1 MRQLSL
7 LCLITCRTCHSC
19 LDKSKLIHLFKKL
32 ATAETPQEDQQP
44 EDRMDT
50 TPDAPSRKIA
60 LVDGMVFTQK
70 IANKPTTIVT
80 VKDLSECFNERLMSI
95 TGDYDEIIFVF
106 DTYRNDS
113 LKSATRDESRQG
125 RAPIQC

>member
-1 MRQLSL
+1 M
-7 LCLITCRTCHSC
+7 
-19 LDKSKLIHLFKKL
+19 IHLFKKL